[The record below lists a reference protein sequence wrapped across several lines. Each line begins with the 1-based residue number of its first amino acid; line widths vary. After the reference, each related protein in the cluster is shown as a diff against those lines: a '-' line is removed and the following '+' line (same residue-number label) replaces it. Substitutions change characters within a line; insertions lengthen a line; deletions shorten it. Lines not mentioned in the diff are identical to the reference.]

1 MSKIVKIG
9 SRGSD
14 LALWQAHFFQNQLS
28 RIGVK
33 SEIIIITTKGD
44 RIQDL
49 SFDKIEGKGFFTKE
63 IEEALLN
70 NAIDVAIHSH
80 KDLET
85 KIPPGLQIAG
95 VSYREDPS
103 ELLLINEGAFDASQP
118 LWLKEHAV
126 VGTSSARR
134 KGQVTSLRPDV
145 IIKDIRGNVPTRV
158 NKLRSGEYDAI
169 LLAFAGV
176 HRLKLDLTGLH
187 AQKLNCSLFIP
198 APAQGVLAYQ
208 CRADDHETASI
219 INALHQSDVEEEI
232 AIERSILSQFGGG
245 CHIPIGAH
253 VSRNH
258 DSFTVRV
265 SFADA
270 WEKINRRVRFEA
282 KTKEEALSI
291 FNKLKLTESLP
302 RSVFISRTLS
312 ESSYFLRACKA
323 NGVALE
329 NRPLIET
336 KAVPFAVSPI
346 NLDWVFFSS
355 TNAVHH
361 FFSQVNLAEWQHLK
375 FGAVGEGTA
384 ISLSNYVSK
393 VDFIGTESDMHAV
406 AADFKIAAG
415 EDRVLFPSSSIS
427 LHTIS
432 SALPSDQVELI
443 TCYET
448 KLVPHQIEPKG
459 AYVFTSPSNVDSFF
473 KANNKIAEKAI
484 VVAIG
489 KSTQSALQ
497 KHSITALTAEIPHEA
512 ELFALLAS

>member
-1 MSKIVKIG
+1 MSKTVKIG

-14 LALWQAHFFQNQLS
+14 LALWQAHFFQDQLK
-28 RIGVK
+28 RLGVK

-70 NAIDVAIHSH
+70 KEIDVAIHSH

-85 KIPPGLQIAG
+85 KNPPGLQIAG

-103 ELLLINEGAFDASQP
+103 ELLLVHKSGLDMTRP
-118 LWLKEHAV
+118 LQLKKNAV

-134 KGQVTSLRPDV
+134 KGQITSLRPDI

-176 HRLKLDLTGLH
+176 HRLNLDLTDLH

-208 CRADDHETASI
+208 CRTEDHETASI
-219 INALHQSDVEEEI
+219 IGALHQSDVAEEI
-232 AIERSILSQFGGG
+232 AIEREILSQFGGG

-253 VSRNH
+253 ASRKN
-258 DSFTVRV
+258 DGFTVRV
-265 SFADA
+265 SFAES
-270 WEKINRRVRFEA
+270 WENVNRRVRFEA
-282 KTKEEALSI
+282 KTKDEALTI
-291 FNKLKLTESLP
+291 FNRLKTPNSLP
-302 RSVFISRTLS
+302 NKVFISRELD
-312 ESSYFLRACKA
+312 EASYFLRACEA
-323 NGVALE
+323 NNIALQHQ
-329 NRPLIET
+329 PLIET
-336 KAVPFAVSPI
+336 KPVPFNAELSTV
-346 NLDWVFFSS
+346 DWIFFSS
-355 TNAVHH
+355 SNAVRH
-361 FFSQVNLAEWQHLK
+361 FFTQINRHNWKQIK
-375 FGAVGEGTA
+375 YGAVGEGTA
-384 ISLSNYVSK
+384 LTLSNYVSN
-393 VDFIGTESDMHAV
+393 VDFIGSESDMSEV
-406 AADFKIAAG
+406 AQAFSKVVG
-415 EDRVLFPSSSIS
+415 HDRVLFPSSSIS
-427 LHTIS
+427 LHSIS
-432 SALPSDQVELI
+432 AVLPVHQVDVI

-448 KLVPHQIEPKG
+448 NLIAQHIDQKD
-459 AYVFTSPSNVDSFF
+459 AYVFTSPSNVESFF
-473 KANNKIAEKAI
+473 VADNKIPLNALVI
-484 VVAIG
+484 AIG

-497 KHSITALTAEIPHEA
+497 KRGITPLTAEIPHEA